1 LWSRQRITLHLARE
15 SLFADSTEFGDAL
28 AASGYPALI
37 ASTEYDDWPRGRIVY
52 ETLATRFVLYADRRL
67 QTPEVID
74 ALKTVFGLIKV
85 EVIVRS
91 DLHYR

>member
-1 LWSRQRITLHLARE
+1 
-15 SLFADSTEFGDAL
+15 
-28 AASGYPALI
+28 
-37 ASTEYDDWPRGRIVY
+37 
-52 ETLATRFVLYADRRL
+52 VLYADRRL